1 MCIRVLIADPDEYCL
16 DSYRQY
22 LAQHGFDVVTAT
34 TGLDCV
40 ERLRDCV
47 PWTCWSWNRRFRGV
61 GVMEFWQ

>member
-1 MCIRVLIADPDEYCL
+1 MCIRVLIADPDEYLL

-40 ERLRDCV
+40 ERLRNCAGRAGSGTVD
-47 PWTCWSWNRRFRGV
+47 SV
-61 GVMEFWQ
+61 GLG